1 MNAFA
6 EDLYLRS
13 TYDVTTEELIGATHI
28 ALLSSGSPSAPVSRV
43 SSKPPIQESR
53 AVTRRRDKKNRTTM
67 VFGDPS
73 NAVNDPLRAFLEYGA
88 KRESGGAS
96 RDPE

>member
-1 MNAFA
+1 MA
-6 EDLYLRS
+6 
-13 TYDVTTEELIGATHI
+13 
-28 ALLSSGSPSAPVSRV
+28 
-43 SSKPPIQESR
+43 
-53 AVTRRRDKKNRTTM
+53 
-67 VFGDPS
+67 FGDPS